1 MLFRL
6 VILITAISNVR
17 MKAKPHGSWK
27 SPITSSMIVDEAI
40 KLGDI
45 VIDEGVLY
53 WNEIRPMEQ
62 GRSVIMKWKE
72 GKVEDVLPQPYN
84 ARSRVHEY
92 GGASFTIN
100 SGTIYFS
107 NFKDQH
113 FYSLSPAGEV
123 SDLSQTDGK
132 RYANP
137 IVDPE
142 RDFLY
147 AVQEEHR
154 SEHDVINTLV
164 KIDPKEKK
172 IDVIHEGWDFYG
184 MPTLHPKG
192 THLAFITWNHPNMP
206 WDGSTLWV
214 GELCPD
220 GSLINLK
227 EVAGGIS
234 ESIFQPQWSNDGTLY
249 FVSDRTGF
257 WNLYREGEKEIEP
270 CYPMEAEFGQP
281 LWVFGMSR
289 FGFLPNGKIACIYTV
304 KGTDA
309 LGILDP
315 DAKKLETLDLPF
327 TTLSHLQVHG
337 NTLYFIGASP
347 VEVSSLIRY
356 DFKTVERIR
365 ISKKLSLDP
374 SYISIPETIEFPTE
388 NGNMA
393 FGFFYPP
400 KNKDFKGTDQPPLIV
415 KSHGG
420 PSAHVTSSLNLEI
433 QFWTSRGIA
442 FFDVNYGGSTGYGR
456 KYRQRLKGNWGIVD
470 IDDCTNGALYLAKL
484 GKVDPKKMVIKGGSA
499 GGYTTLAALTFK
511 DVFKA
516 GASYYGV
523 SDLEALTQ
531 DTHKFESHYLEGL
544 IGPYPEQKE
553 RYKKCSP
560 IHHTDKLS
568 CPVIL
573 FQGAEDKVVPPS
585 QSEILFD
592 ALKKKKIPVAYLLFE
607 KEQHGFRIA
616 ENIKKSLDAEL
627 YFYSKIFGFEPS
639 DVLEP
644 ITIHNLP

>member
-1 MLFRL
+1 
-6 VILITAISNVR
+6 
-17 MKAKPHGSWK
+17 
-27 SPITSSMIVDEAI
+27 MIVDEAI

-45 VIDEGVLY
+45 VIAGDTLF
-53 WNEIRPMEQ
+53 WNEIRPMEK
-62 GRSVIMKWKE
+62 GRSVIVKWKE
-72 GKVEDVLPQPYN
+72 GKAEDLLPQPYN

-92 GGASFTIN
+92 GGASFVAN
-100 SGTIYFS
+100 NGTVYFS

-113 FYSLSPAGEV
+113 FYALSHHGEV

-137 IVDPE
+137 IVDPG
-142 RDFLY
+142 RGLLY

-154 SEHDVINTLV
+154 SEQDVVNTLV
-164 KIDPKEKK
+164 KIDPKEKN

-184 MPTLHPKG
+184 MPALHPQG

-227 EVAGGIS
+227 EVAGGMS
-234 ESIFQPQWSNDGTLY
+234 ESIFQPQWSSDGTLY

-257 WNLYREGEKEIEP
+257 WNLYRVGKKEVEA
-270 CYPMEAEFGQP
+270 CYLMDAEFGQP

-289 FGFLPNGKIACIYTV
+289 YGFLQSGKIACIYTV

-315 DAKKLETLDLPF
+315 EEKKLETLDLPF
-327 TTLSHLQVHG
+327 TTFSNLQVHG

-347 VEVSSLIRY
+347 TEVSSLIQY
-356 DFKTVERIR
+356 DFKTIKRIR

-374 SYISIPETIEFPTE
+374 SYISVPETIEFPTE
-388 NGNMA
+388 NGKTA

-400 KNKDFKGTDQPPLIV
+400 KNKDYKGTDKPPLIV

-420 PSAHVTSSLNLEI
+420 PSAHVTSSLNLEV
-433 QFWTSRGIA
+433 QFWTSRGFA

-456 KYRQRLKGNWGIVD
+456 EYRERLKGNWGIVD
-470 IDDCTNGALYLAKL
+470 IDDCTNGALYLAEQ

-531 DTHKFESHYLEGL
+531 DTHKFESHYLNGL

-553 RYKKCSP
+553 RYIKYSP

-585 QSEILFD
+585 QSEMLFD
-592 ALKKKKIPVAYLLFE
+592 ALKKKNIPVAYILFAG
-607 KEQHGFRIA
+607 EQHGFRIA

-627 YFYSKIFGFEPS
+627 YFYSKIFDFEPS
-639 DVLEP
+639 DALEP
-644 ITIHNLP
+644 IKIDNLP